1 MSLHDRLIR
10 LAKIGRA
17 DTPVVTVYLSTRW
30 ADEHQRDRVRIFL
43 KNELAKARGVPAG
56 RAADADLDWVEREGE
71 ALVAQTRFPDAH
83 GVALFACQALHLR
96 EVFPV
101 SVRFPDSFVVAD
113 APFLRPLAEQL
124 RERPST
130 LVVVVDTESARL
142 IPVTIEGT
150 GQELVLESEVPGR
163 HSRGGWA
170 QMTQSRYQRH
180 IQEHRARHFE
190 AVIEG
195 LIELIGHAGVERIVL
210 AGEAKN
216 VALFRESLPPQI
228 AQLVAGA
235 VAGTRHETGAAI
247 VGRAAEL
254 LGELEEQ
261 ERRIALDGVLTEAA
275 KGGRAVASLEET
287 LDAVNRGA
295 IHRLYLLS
303 TFAEPGGLC
312 LRCQALQRGADR
324 RCRLC
329 GAEAKPVE
337 LANAIADRVIASD
350 GEVETV
356 DAHESLARVGGVAA
370 RLRYPL

>member
-1 MSLHDRLIR
+1 MNLRDRLIR
-10 LAKIGRA
+10 LAKIERA
-17 DTPVVTVYLSTRW
+17 ETPIVSVYLSTRW
-30 ADEHQRDRVRIFL
+30 GDEHQRERVRVFL
-43 KNELAKARGVPAG
+43 KNELAKARRLPSG
-56 RAADADLDWVEREGE
+56 RAAGPDLDWVEREGE
-71 ALVAQTRFPDAH
+71 GVVAQARFPGAH

-101 SVRFPDSFVVAD
+101 SVPFPDSFVVAD
-113 APFLRPLAEQL
+113 APLLRPLAEQL

-130 LVVVVDTESARL
+130 LVVFVDTESARL

-150 GQELVLESEVPGR
+150 GEELVLESEVPGR

-170 QMTQSRYQRH
+170 QMAQSRYQRH
-180 IQEHRARHFE
+180 IQDHRARHFE

-195 LIELIGHAGVERIVL
+195 LVELIEQHGVERIVL

-216 VALFRESLPPQI
+216 VALFRERLPPRI
-228 AQLVAGA
+228 AGLVAGA
-235 VAGTRHETGAAI
+235 VAGARHESGAAI

-254 LGELEEQ
+254 LGQLERQEQ
-261 ERRIALDGVLTEAA
+261 RTALDAVLTEAA
-275 KGGRAVASLEET
+275 KGGRAVASLDET

-295 IHRLYLLS
+295 VHRLYLLRA
-303 TFAEPGGLC
+303 FAEPGGLC
-312 LRCQALQRGADR
+312 LACAALQRGTDL

-337 LANAIADRVIASD
+337 LADAVVDRVVASD
-350 GEVETV
+350 GAVEIV
-356 DAHESLARVGGVAA
+356 DAHEPLARVGGVAA

>member
-1 MSLHDRLIR
+1 MNFHDRLNR

-17 DTPVVTVYLSTRW
+17 DSPVVSVYLSSRW

-43 KNELAKARGVPAG
+43 KNELAKARRASTG

-71 ALVAQTRFPDAH
+71 ALVAQARFPDAH

-101 SVRFPDSFVVAD
+101 SVPLTDNFVVAD
-113 APFLRPLAEQL
+113 APIVHPLAEQL
-124 RERPST
+124 RERPSA

-170 QMTQSRYQRH
+170 QMAQSRYQRH
-180 IQEHRARHFE
+180 IQDHRARHFE
-190 AVIEG
+190 AVIES
-195 LIELIGHAGVERIVL
+195 LIELIGRAGVERVVL

-216 VALFRESLPPQI
+216 VALFRESLPPRI

-254 LGELEEQ
+254 LGELDEQ

-287 LDAVNRGA
+287 IEAVNRGA
-295 IHRLYLLS
+295 IQRLYVLS
-303 TFAEPGGLC
+303 SFAEPGALC
-312 LRCQALQRGADR
+312 LNCEALQRGTDR
-324 RCRLC
+324 HCRLC

-337 LANAIADRVIASD
+337 LADAMVDRVVASD
-350 GEVETV
+350 GAVETV
-356 DAHESLARVGGVAA
+356 DAHQSLARVGGVAA